1 MAIQYF
7 GPGDHPAGWTGW
19 RVVVPAGNKRNYQA
33 YFTDKPEADWK
44 LEDWLKRQELRAQI
58 YDYSRQCRA
67 LLRQYRN
74 IIRFNDRRT
83 PAIYGVAAS
92 GIRLFAQARQRALG
106 GWVFGFQVTQFPNLH
121 PLRIV
126 IGPQSYS
133 EAWTMAVAAWA
144 KHHGVR
150 PQDAQDLL
158 RRQPDPKRFKELRR
172 YLNEHKGKDIPVEAL
187 RPVFAEQRQSLEHQ
201 KAQKALQSD
210 SLEHELASLY
220 TQLSKDIE
228 RQKATN

>member
-126 IGPQSYS
+126 IGSCSLGKTPRGQTARRTGPIAASARS
-133 EAWTMAVAAWA
+133 ETV
-144 KHHGVR
+144 
-150 PQDAQDLL
+150 
-158 RRQPDPKRFKELRR
+158 
-172 YLNEHKGKDIPVEAL
+172 
-187 RPVFAEQRQSLEHQ
+187 QR
-201 KAQKALQSD
+201 AQK
-210 SLEHELASLY
+210 
-220 TQLSKDIE
+220 IPE
-228 RQKATN
+228 RAQGQRHTR